1 MNLIKWIV
9 SKAKFPRWLPAVKLN
24 EKGQSII
31 IITFAFLGLIAMLG
45 IALDVGLVY
54 IERVR
59 LKRTVDAAA
68 LAAVTELPSEEEAAV
83 RAMNYLNANGYP
95 LTSSNVYVAGC
106 TRDIRNRLK
115 YQADG
120 TYVTDTTE
128 SRDLVNLPDKNKMAA
143 QNLKAN
149 ETYPLIPADYYPYV
163 IYDTNND
170 GQYSLAVEGPAPSF
184 FIDTRSFQDRTTP
197 GVSELCDTGK
207 MAGSTAGSYGGA
219 SKLKVTGQVPVR
231 MNFMQFF
238 GFETVTISDSA
249 TAENSSTLDVAVSLD
264 TTGSMQFD
272 TICYGCWAR
281 CGDTGTYA
289 GNNARLLPTTG
300 TCTPTN
306 SADRYKP
313 YPENGRVFPFN
324 YDGSTMQG
332 LITGNNRLPRPVDWN
347 TNGNFNDTDEDY
359 IMLEAEFYT
368 NNSSNWA
375 PAFRSAGKGYWA
387 IQRNWDA
394 KAYAIDG
401 YGYGACTNFSS
412 NCLSGTVRHNPYVT
426 ASGPNPFGHYYTQAE
441 AQNGVAPR
449 LEYEFYPTWTGSTY
463 IYIRGQGMGANYGGT
478 PVGQFYWNV
487 VDSAGTNQTSIATA
501 AAPTSPQN
509 NNVWY
514 YGPMYDDRSGADDW
528 TWVKLGPISLT
539 PNPSQPYRLRVYA
552 GQPGFGMDRILI
564 TKRDINPATHYLGSR
579 EATAGSARGLA
590 SDPCNPIFG
599 KSVLPSDCNPYGG
612 GRIDVSQ
619 PLNNLDDSLFN
630 AMDPIRGAQESIR
643 AFVARLD
650 PKLDQ
655 AGFANFA
662 DNEYSSDYDGWQRSQ
677 LECLRASRARAAAG
691 SQVNNYPLN
700 ATTYGEYDE
709 LTCFDKDAALS
720 GTKPISFTNVFVA
733 IEDVYPP
740 AGGTDIADGLRRGLH
755 LLGINTD
762 TDDNTA
768 HANDC
773 DWRRSGTPWWQI
785 RQRSGTYLNQPG
797 PDKKSNPVISHCA
810 RGQAATGIIVL
821 LTDGE
826 PNDNYPGDMRDSGS
840 AAECNVVPSPLPYEG
855 FPTTANGATTNRI
868 QNFNCIMHYTKIASD
883 NGILVYTIGLGV
895 GADKD
900 LLNAISDQTNA
911 KAYFVLTA
919 SQLNA
924 IFDQIL
930 SNTFVRLLQ

>member
-9 SKAKFPRWLPAVKLN
+9 SKAKFPRWVPAAKLN

-197 GVSELCDTGK
+197 GVSELCDAGK

-264 TTGSMQFD
+264 TTGSMEFD

-281 CGDTGTYA
+281 CGDTGTSTDIYSA
-289 GNNARLLPTTG
+289 DYRYYVGNNAFLIPTSGTG
-300 TCTPTN
+300 SCSNT
-306 SADRYKP
+306 DRYKP

-347 TNGNFNDTDEDY
+347 SNGNFNDTDEDY
-359 IMLEAEFYT
+359 IMLEAEFYS

-387 IQRNWDA
+387 VQRNWGA
-394 KAYAIDG
+394 KGYAIDG
-401 YGYGACTNFSS
+401 YGYGGVGFSGYR
-412 NCLSGTVRHNPYVT
+412 LSGAVRHNPLVQNN
-426 ASGPNPFGHYYTQAE
+426 GPNPFGHFYTQAE
-441 AQNGVAPR
+441 AQNGAAPR

-463 IYIRGQGMGANYGGT
+463 IYIRAQGMGSYYGGS

-487 VDSAGTNQTSIATA
+487 VDSAGADQTTVATA
-501 AAPTSPQN
+501 TASSSPASN
-509 NNVWY
+509 WTYY
-514 YGPMYDDRSGADDW
+514 YGPMADAW
-528 TWVKLGPISLT
+528 SWVKLGPISLT

-564 TKRDINPATHYLGSR
+564 TKRNIDPNTSYLASR
-579 EATAGSARGLA
+579 EATPGSARGLA

-630 AMDPIRGAQESIR
+630 ALDPIRGAQESIR

-655 AGFANFA
+655 AGFASFA
-662 DNEYSSDYDGWQRSQ
+662 PDAVQRSQ

-691 SQVNNYPLN
+691 SQINNYPLN
-700 ATTYGEYDE
+700 AATYGEYDE
-709 LTCFDKDAALS
+709 LTCFDKDAAIA

-740 AGGTDIADGLRRGLH
+740 KDGTDIADGMRRGLH

-762 TDDNTA
+762 NDDGGN
-768 HANDC
+768 HQNDC
-773 DWRRSGTPWWQI
+773 DWRRSGTPWWQV
-785 RQRSGTYLNQPG
+785 RRSNGTYLNQPG
-797 PDKKSNPVISHCA
+797 ADSKSNPIISHCA

-826 PNDNYPGDMRDSGS
+826 PNNGDPGDNS
-840 AAECNVVPSPLPYEG
+840 ECKVVPSPLPYEG
-855 FPTTANGATTNRI
+855 FPTTANTTDTTRI
-868 QNFNCIMHYTKIASD
+868 NNFNCVMYYTKIAAD
-883 NGILVYTIGLGV
+883 NGILIYTIGLGAGV
-895 GADKD
+895 DRD
-900 LLNAISDQTNA
+900 LLNAIADQTNA